1 MCAKTEKENLFEVK
15 LLPLVLY
22 IYIYIYIRERERE
35 REREKCNYH
44 SVCDHN
50 TTLTL

>member
-15 LLPLVLY
+15 LLPLVLKQTNG
-22 IYIYIYIRERERE
+22 RN
-35 REREKCNYH
+35 EKECNYH

-50 TTLTL
+50 TTLTW

>member
-15 LLPLVLY
+15 LLPLVLF
-22 IYIYIYIRERERE
+22 
-35 REREKCNYH
+35 KKKKSNYH

-50 TTLTL
+50 TTLTWSI